1 MKFLFYVQSF
11 HGISIVMLKRKKVH
25 AEIGAAIQRSRAV
38 GLIGPRQCG
47 KTTIAR
53 TFVNVDSLNY
63 FDLEDPASLTRLNDP
78 KLALESLEGLVVID
92 EIQRKP
98 ELFPFLRVLTDRT
111 ENPATFLLLGSA
123 SPELLRQ
130 SSESLAG
137 RIEYL
142 ELSPLSLLELE
153 EDNQRAS
160 HWIRGGF
167 PLSLLAQDNS
177 DSWNWRKSFI
187 QTFTERDLPQL
198 GINIPSTTILRF
210 WTMLAHYHGQVF
222 NASEIARSMGVNQTT
237 ASNYLDILSSVFMV
251 RALQPWHANLK
262 KRQIKRPK
270 IYFRDNGILHSLL
283 GIKDRQALESHPK
296 LGASWEGY
304 AIEEAIK
311 AFKPDESYFWATHNG
326 AELDLLMLKDGQKI
340 GLEFKHTGA
349 PTLTPSMKIAMEDL
363 QLDRLDVLYP
373 GKKDYP
379 LYPLAN
385 KISAI
390 PLENWLLRHTKK

>member
-1 MKFLFYVQSF
+1 
-11 HGISIVMLKRKKVH
+11 MLKRKNIK
-25 AEIGAAIQRSRAV
+25 AKISAALQRSRAV

-53 TFVNVDSLNY
+53 TFVNVDSPNY
-63 FDLEDPASLTRLNDP
+63 FDLEDPTSLARLNDP
-78 KLALESLEGLVVID
+78 KLALEPLEGLIVID

-98 ELFPFLRVLTDRT
+98 ELFPLLRVLTDRP
-111 ENPATFLLLGSA
+111 NKPATFLLLGST
-123 SPELLRQ
+123 SPDLLRQ

-137 RIEYL
+137 RIEYF
-142 ELSPLSLLELE
+142 ELTPLSLLELE
-153 EDNQRAS
+153 EYNQRTS

-167 PLSLLAQDNS
+167 PLSLLTKDNA
-177 DSWNWRKSFI
+177 DSWKWRKGFI
-187 QTFTERDLPQL
+187 QTFLERDLPQL
-198 GINIPSTTILRF
+198 GISTPSITILRF
-210 WTMLAHYHGQVF
+210 WRMLAHYHGQVF

-262 KRQIKRPK
+262 KRQVKRPK
-270 IYFRDNGILHSLL
+270 IYFRDSGILHCLL
-283 GIKDRQALESHPK
+283 GIKDQLAIESHPK

-304 AIEEAIK
+304 AIEETIK
-311 AFKPDESYFWATHNG
+311 AFQPDESYFWATHNG
-326 AELDLLMLKDGQKI
+326 AELDLLMLKDSQRV
-340 GLEFKHTGA
+340 GLEFKRSGA

-379 LYPLAN
+379 LTD
-385 KISAI
+385 KINAI
-390 PLENWLLRHTKK
+390 SLENWLIRQVQK